1 MKKIIGLAL
10 VLVMVMSMMACSN
23 GTKVEDEKKDTQTED
38 TKKEDTKKEDTK
50 KEDTKNED
58 TSNEDTSNEGNEVKS
73 MNIYGIYKSEGTY
86 FVNEAEAAEAQMM
99 ALGEKYGFEGT
110 WHFLTSE
117 NDPEKCMTQVETA
130 IADNADAILI
140 CVPDQTMSQS
150 IVDACEAAG
159 VIVVAVDDALIDSA
173 SSILAP
179 WFGIDAYN
187 IGYSAGEW
195 MSKYAADNNLLD
207 DSKTGILYMTMDTVT
222 SCVPRIQG
230 ERDAW
235 ADAHGAALSE
245 RTFSAD
251 YLGTQEEAYNNG
263 LAVITGN
270 PDISNWL
277 VMVANEPG
285 AMGAAAAL
293 ETSGLEGNSC
303 VISLGCDEIAGLWE
317 VGSYNVIRSAAY
329 FSGKVVGKESMNAI
343 VEYIINGTEI
353 PSEYATPAVICD
365 PETAA
370 DIML

>member
-10 VLVMVMSMMACSN
+10 VLTMVMSMIACSN
-23 GTKVEDEKKDTQTED
+23 GSKTEDEKKDTQTED

-50 KEDTKNED
+50 KEDT
-58 TSNEDTSNEGNEVKS
+58 SNEGTEAKTL
-73 MNIYGIYKSEGTY
+73 NIYGIYKSEGTY
-86 FVNEAEAAEAQMM
+86 FVNEAEAAEAEMM

-130 IADNADAILI
+130 IADNADAVIV

-150 IVDACEAAG
+150 VVDACEAAG
-159 VIVVAVDDALIDSA
+159 VIVVAVDDALIDSTG
-173 SSILAP
+173 SILAP

-195 MSKYAADNNLLD
+195 MAGYATDNNLLD
-207 DSKTGILYMTMDTVT
+207 DPKTGILYMTMDTVT
-222 SCVPRIQG
+222 SCVPRIEG
-230 ERDAW
+230 EKAAW
-235 ADAHGAALSE
+235 ADAHGEALSD
-245 RTFSAD
+245 RTFFAD

-293 ETSGLEGNSC
+293 ETSGLDKTSC
-303 VISLGCDEIAGLWE
+303 VISLGCDEIANLWE
-317 VGSYNVIRSAAY
+317 AGSYEVIRSAAY

-343 VEYIINGTEI
+343 VEFVINGTEI
-353 PSEYATPAVICD
+353 PAEYATPAVICD